1 MDREK
6 IALAMPTIRQEFE
19 ALKQALGE
27 GRMQSAASALFGG
40 CLSWG
45 DELRSIYA
53 HDDRQALSGRDPLT
67 RFFVTRFRG
76 QDGDVDIAG
85 AGGGTFFLLAFAAFP
100 YLDALMTEMSVGDH
114 MGFDEDGNWLVSK
127 IVAGTME
134 GSRLKV
140 DKGRQGWRF
149 DLMSVYQT
157 KAQAMENFIDERFGG
172 DFDAFLWRYVA
183 DHDLA
188 FDMDRAW
195 RPLVEKGGI

>member
-6 IALAMPTIRQEFE
+6 IALAMPAIRQEFE
-19 ALKQALGE
+19 SLKQALGE
-27 GRMQSAASALFGG
+27 GRMPSAASALFGG

-53 HDDRQALSGRDPLT
+53 RDDRQALSGRDPLT

-76 QDGDVDIAG
+76 QDGDVDIVSAS
-85 AGGGTFFLLAFAAFP
+85 GGTCFLLAFSAFP

-127 IVAGTME
+127 IIAGTMD

-140 DKGRQGWRF
+140 DKGHQGWRF

-157 KAQAMENFIDERFGG
+157 KAQAMDTFINERFGG

-188 FDMDRAW
+188 FDMERAW